1 MTRNYAKLVAST
13 VAISLVSSMAIAA
26 PFKPVTK
33 VNGLE
38 NHDQA
43 APYVKV
49 GNEYEVGG
57 VKYKPQVVEDYDI
70 VGIASWY
77 GEQFHGKKTAN
88 GELFDMEEL
97 TAAHPTLPLPSF
109 VEVTNV
115 ENGKKIILRVNDRG
129 PFSKSRSIDISKKGA
144 EVLGFQNEGTANV
157 RVRLL
162 ANVSKEAAAEL
173 NKINMQKNA
182 AVDKAN
188 GVTPATLKKESAPVI
203 ATPVATSVA
212 NSAPVTAQA
221 VNSDVLS
228 SNGVNVVEPV
238 ETVIPAKSAEVMEV
252 SATTKA
258 VTPVADNELGLVD
271 KEEILKSSDS
281 RSMKT
286 ISLVEPTSVKSYAP
300 RGVFV
305 QIGAY
310 SETNEKIKKEVG
322 SLSSVGVVSL
332 QKVDVNG
339 KDILRLRVG
348 PYGSIDDAIKIKN
361 NLVKLGYTNSR
372 VIIEQ

>member
-13 VAISLVSSMAIAA
+13 VALSLISSMVIAA

-33 VNGLE
+33 VNGIE
-38 NHDQA
+38 PKDQA
-43 APYVKV
+43 NPYVKV
-49 GNEYEVGG
+49 GNEYEVAG
-57 VKYKPQVVEDYDI
+57 VKYKPEVVEDYDI

-88 GELFDMEEL
+88 GELFDMNEL

-115 ENGKKIILRVNDRG
+115 ENGKKVVLRVNDRG
-129 PFSKSRSIDISKKGA
+129 PFSKSRSLDISKAGA
-144 EVLGFQNEGTANV
+144 EILGFQDQGTANV
-157 RVRLL
+157 RIRLL
-162 ANVSKEAAAEL
+162 SNISKEAAVEL
-173 NKINMQKNA
+173 NRINMEKNA
-182 AVDKAN
+182 SQDKAN
-188 GVTPATLKKESAPVI
+188 LVAPLAPQVK
-203 ATPVATSVA
+203 ATPVSSEVRIKPA
-212 NSAPVTAQA
+212 
-221 VNSDVLS
+221 NSDVLGADVS
-228 SNGVNVVEPV
+228 IVEPV
-238 ETVIPAKSAEVMEV
+238 ETIVPSKPAEVLEV
-252 SATTKA
+252 SSTTPANA
-258 VTPVADNELGLVD
+258 VDDLGLVD
-271 KEEILKSSDS
+271 KNEILKSSDS
-281 RSMKT
+281 KSMKT
-286 ISLVEPTSVKSYAP
+286 ISLVEPDSVKSYTP

-310 SETNEKIKKEVG
+310 SESNEKIKKQVG

>member
-1 MTRNYAKLVAST
+1 MTRKYKKIFVST
-13 VAISLVSSMAIAA
+13 LAISLVSTIGYAA
-26 PFKPVTK
+26 QFKPITK
-33 VNGLE
+33 VAGVADAPE
-38 NHDQA
+38 A
-43 APYVKV
+43 TPYVKV
-49 GNEYEVGG
+49 GNAYEVNG
-57 VKYKPQVVEDYDI
+57 VKYEPKVVDDYDVI
-70 VGIASWY
+70 GIASWY

-115 ENGKKIILRVNDRG
+115 ENGKKVILRVNDRG
-129 PFSKSRSIDISKKGA
+129 PFSKYRNIDISKKGA
-144 EVLGFQNEGTANV
+144 EILGFENQGTTNV
-157 RVRLL
+157 RIRLL
-162 ANVSKEAAAEL
+162 ANISKEAAVEL

-182 AVDKAN
+182 EKDKAMN
-188 GVTPATLKKESAPVI
+188 TNAVVPQKADQPAPAVVPTQAPV
-203 ATPVATSVA
+203 AAPADVDAAVATDDAPSNEA
-212 NSAPVTAQA
+212 GISSA
-221 VNSDVLS
+221 
-228 SNGVNVVEPV
+228 
-238 ETVIPAKSAEVMEV
+238 SA
-252 SATTKA
+252 A
-258 VTPVADNELGLVD
+258 ADGDLGLVD

-281 RSMKT
+281 KSMKT
-286 ISLVEPTSVKSYAP
+286 ISLIEPNDVKSYTP

-310 SETNEKIKKEVG
+310 SDSNENIKKQMG

-361 NLVKLGYTNSR
+361 NLVRLGYTNSR
-372 VIIEQ
+372 VIVEQ

>member
-1 MTRNYAKLVAST
+1 MTRNYKKIFVST
-13 VAISLVSSMAIAA
+13 LAVSLISTAGYAA
-26 PFKPVTK
+26 QFKPITK
-33 VNGLE
+33 VEGVA
-38 NHDQA
+38 DAPQA
-43 APYVKV
+43 TPYVKV
-49 GNEYEVGG
+49 GNAYEVNG
-57 VKYKPQVVEDYDI
+57 VKYEPKVVDDYDI
-70 VGIASWY
+70 IGIASWY

-88 GELFDMEEL
+88 GELYDMNEL

-115 ENGKKIILRVNDRG
+115 ENGKKVILRVNDRG
-129 PFSKSRSIDISKKGA
+129 PFSKYRNIDISKKGA
-144 EVLGFQNEGTANV
+144 EILGFENQGTANV
-157 RVRLL
+157 RIRLL
-162 ANVSKEAAAEL
+162 ADISKEAAIEL

-182 AVDKAN
+182 AVDAAAAN
-188 GVTPATLKKESAPVI
+188 AVAPV
-203 ATPVATSVA
+203 ASQSVVAPVVVEAPVAPVVA
-212 NSAPVTAQA
+212 APVSVDVSPDVA
-221 VNSDVLS
+221 VATDTPSGSV
-228 SNGVNVVEPV
+228 SNASIESG
-238 ETVIPAKSAEVMEV
+238 
-252 SATTKA
+252 
-258 VTPVADNELGLVD
+258 DLGIVD

-281 RSMKT
+281 KSMKT
-286 ISLVEPTSVKSYAP
+286 ISLIEPSDVKSYTP

-310 SETNEKIKKEVG
+310 SDNNENIKKQVG

-372 VIIEQ
+372 VIVEQ